1 MRQTARPADPG
12 YIRRMRR
19 GIVAGLLVVI
29 VLASC
34 AEQVEPPP
42 SVVPSAAPSL
52 SPAPS
57 DIATPPPTTEALSG
71 TPPQLTI
78 EPLVA
83 GLRDPV
89 DLAWRPDDPSTL
101 FVVEQVGRVR
111 IIRDGRLVQRPF
123 LDITSLVRAG
133 GESGL
138 LGLAFLP
145 SGKAGRFFVYYTAL
159 DGHQIVA
166 SYDTDPDDAD
176 LAVPGTAAT
185 WLDMA
190 DRFGNHNGGAL
201 TFGPDGNLYIGT
213 GDGGGAGDPLDS
225 GRHLDTLLAK
235 VLRIDV
241 DEDVPGDI
249 DPPYVVP
256 ADNPFVDQRGAR
268 PEIWLT
274 GLRNPW
280 RIRFDRATGDLWI
293 GDVGQ
298 GDREE
303 IDVARA
309 GTGGLDYGWNV
320 MEGSTCFRSADC
332 VTDDLTLPV
341 AEYDH
346 SITGIC
352 AVTGGTVYR
361 GEASPDLRGWYV
373 FADYCSGTFWAID
386 ATSDRTEEPTIVA
399 ETEFLIS
406 AIAEDA
412 PGELYATDQLEG
424 RVLRIGVG
432 G

>member
-1 MRQTARPADPG
+1 MLRSLVVVPVAALLLLGCVESADPP
-12 YIRRMRR
+12 R
-19 GIVAGLLVVI
+19 
-29 VLASC
+29 
-34 AEQVEPPP
+34 P
-42 SVVPSAAPSL
+42 SVLPSPAPTTAPSSSPSAAPTDAGPSG
-52 SPAPS
+52 AP
-57 DIATPPPTTEALSG
+57 PALSVEPVLDG
-71 TPPQLTI
+71 LT
-78 EPLVA
+78 
-83 GLRDPV
+83 DPV
-89 DLAWRPDDPSTL
+89 DIAWRPDDPDTL

-111 IIRDGRLVQRPF
+111 IVRDDRLVERPF
-123 LDITSLVRAG
+123 LDISDLVRAG
-133 GESGL
+133 GEAGL

-145 SGKAGRFFVYYTAL
+145 SAEAGRFFVYYTNEA
-159 DGHQIVA
+159 GRQVVA
-166 SYDTDPDDAD
+166 SYDTDPDDPDVA
-176 LAVPGTAAT
+176 APGTAT
-185 WLDMA
+185 VWLDMA

-201 TFGPDGNLYIGT
+201 VFGPDGDLYIGT

-241 DEDVPGDI
+241 DHDVPGDI
-249 DPPYVVP
+249 DPRYVVP
-256 ADNPFVDQRGAR
+256 SDNPFVDRSGAR

-280 RIRFDRATGDLWI
+280 RIRFDRANGDLWI
-293 GDVGQ
+293 ADVGQ

-309 GTGGLDYGWNV
+309 GQSGLDFGWNV
-320 MEGSTCFRSADC
+320 MEGSTCFRSVGVDC
-332 VTDDLTLPV
+332 VTPELTLPV

-346 SITGIC
+346 SISGIC
-352 AVTGGTVYR
+352 SVTGGTVYR
-361 GEASPDLRGWYV
+361 GAAFPGLVGWYV

-386 ATSDRTEEPTIVA
+386 ASLDRTEEPAVVA

-412 PGELYATDQLEG
+412 AGELYATDHAGGQL
-424 RVLRIGVG
+424 LRIGVAG

>member
-1 MRQTARPADPG
+1 
-12 YIRRMRR
+12 MRR
-19 GIVAGLLVVI
+19 SIVAGLLVAA
-29 VLASC
+29 VLAGCVES
-34 AEQVEPPP
+34 AEPPRP
-42 SVVPSAAPSL
+42 SVLPTAVPSL
-52 SPAPS
+52 TPAPS
-57 DIATPPPTTEALSG
+57 DAPSPEPTSDGLSG

-78 EPLVA
+78 EPLVD

-89 DLAWRPDDPSTL
+89 DIAWRPDDRSTL
-101 FVVEQVGRVR
+101 FVVEQVGRIR
-111 IIRDGRLVQRPF
+111 IVRDGRLVERPF
-123 LDITSLVRAG
+123 LDISGLVRAG
-133 GESGL
+133 GEQGL

-145 SGKAGRFFVYYTAL
+145 SGEAGRLFVYYT
-159 DGHQIVA
+159 DRNGNQIVA
-166 SYDTDPDDAD
+166 SYDTDPDDPD
-176 LAVPGTAAT
+176 LAAPGTAT
-185 WLDMA
+185 PWLEMA

-241 DEDVPGDI
+241 DDDLPDGS
-249 DPPYVVP
+249 DPRYVVP
-256 ADNPFVDQRGAR
+256 SDNPFVDRSGAR

-280 RIRFDRATGDLWI
+280 RIRFDRDTGDLWI

-320 MEGSTCFRSADC
+320 MEGSTCFRSAGLEC

-346 SITGIC
+346 SLGGIC
-352 AVTGGTVYR
+352 SVTGGTVYR
-361 GEASPDLRGWYV
+361 GEGSPRLRGWYV

-386 ATSDRTEEPTIVA
+386 PTKDRTEEPAVVA
-399 ETEFLIS
+399 DTDHLIT

-412 PGELYATDQLEG
+412 TGELFATDHAGGQL
-424 RVLRIGVG
+424 LRIEVEGS
-432 G
+432 

>member
-1 MRQTARPADPG
+1 MRGSLAMVSLA
-12 YIRRMRR
+12 
-19 GIVAGLLVVI
+19 ALLLVGCVDR
-29 VLASC
+29 A
-34 AEQVEPPP
+34 EPPRP
-42 SVVPSAAPSL
+42 SVLPSPVATTEPSEAPSI
-52 SPAPS
+52 APTG
-57 DIATPPPTTEALSG
+57 ATPPGAPPELSV
-71 TPPQLTI
+71 
-78 EPLVA
+78 EPVLD
-83 GLRDPV
+83 GLSDPV
-89 DLAWRPDDPSTL
+89 DIAWRPNDPSTL
-101 FVVEQVGRVR
+101 FIVEQVGRIRIVR
-111 IIRDGRLVQRPF
+111 DDRLVERPF
-123 LDITSLVRAG
+123 LDISGLVRAG

-145 SGKAGRFFVYYTAL
+145 SGEAGRFFVYYTAL
-159 DGHQIVA
+159 DGRQIVA
-166 SYDTDPDDAD
+166 SYDTDPGDPDA
-176 LAVPGTAAT
+176 AAPGTAMI

-201 TFGPDGNLYIGT
+201 VFGPDGHLYIGT

-241 DEDVPGDI
+241 DHEAPGDV

-256 ADNPFVDQRGAR
+256 SDNPFVDRSGAR

-280 RIRFDRATGDLWI
+280 RIRFDRANGDLWI
-293 GDVGQ
+293 ADVGQ

-309 GTGGLDYGWNV
+309 GRGGLDFGWNV
-320 MEGSTCFRSADC
+320 MEGSACFRGVGLEC
-332 VTDDLTLPV
+332 LTPDLTLPV

-361 GEASPDLRGWYV
+361 GAAFPALAGWYV

-386 ATSDRTEEPTIVA
+386 AARDRTEEPAVVA
-399 ETEFLIS
+399 ETEYLIS

-412 PGELYATDQLEG
+412 AGELYATDHGGGQL
-424 RVLRIGVG
+424 LRIGVADG
-432 G
+432 

>member
-1 MRQTARPADPG
+1 
-12 YIRRMRR
+12 MRR
-19 GIVAGLLVVI
+19 SIVAGLLMAT
-29 VLASC
+29 VLAGC
-34 AEQVEPPP
+34 VESADPPRPSVLPSDAPSGSPP
-42 SVVPSAAPSL
+42 SDAPSGSATPASTGAAP
-52 SPAPS
+52 
-57 DIATPPPTTEALSG
+57 SG

-78 EPLVA
+78 ETMVD

-89 DLAWRPDDPSTL
+89 DIAWRPEDPSTL
-101 FVVEQVGRVR
+101 FVVEQVGRIR
-111 IIRDGRLVQRPF
+111 IVRDGQLVERPF
-123 LDITSLVRAG
+123 LDISGLVRAG

-145 SGKAGRFFVYYTAL
+145 SGEAGRFFTYYT
-159 DGHQIVA
+159 DRNGHQIVA

-176 LAVPGTAAT
+176 VAAPGTATT

-201 TFGPDGNLYIGT
+201 VFGPDGNLYIGT

-241 DEDVPGDI
+241 DPRGGSDPRYAVPS
-249 DPPYVVP
+249 
-256 ADNPFVDQRGAR
+256 DNPFVDRGGAR

-280 RIRFDRATGDLWI
+280 RIRFDRTTGDLWI

-309 GTGGLDYGWNV
+309 GIGGLDYGWNV
-320 MEGSTCFRSADC
+320 MEGSICFRTADC
-332 VTDDLTLPV
+332 DADGLTLPV

-346 SITGIC
+346 SVSAIC
-352 AVTGGTVYR
+352 SVTGGTVYR
-361 GEASPDLRGWYV
+361 GDGLPALQGWYV

-386 ATSDRTEEPTIVA
+386 PTRDRTEEPAVVA
-399 ETEFLIS
+399 ETDHLIT

-412 PGELYATDQLEG
+412 AGELFATDHGGQL
-424 RVLRIGVG
+424 LRIGVAG